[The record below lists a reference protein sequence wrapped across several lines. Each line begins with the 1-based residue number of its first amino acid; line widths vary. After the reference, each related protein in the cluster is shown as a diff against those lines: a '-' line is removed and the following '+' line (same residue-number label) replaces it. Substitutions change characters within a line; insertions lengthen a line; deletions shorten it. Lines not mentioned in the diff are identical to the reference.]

1 MSARL
6 ILVSLDWLR
15 PKDPRTTLG
24 HASLLARLVA
34 AGIDALSITRPVNV
48 PHFDRA
54 ELLGA
59 ILAGTDANSDVA
71 IGAYVWNEDVVQW
84 LLPALRGAGFSGRI
98 ILGGPQITYAPAG
111 VLDLYPDADVIIR
124 GYGEDALVAVMRAR
138 EPAILEGVTWRGQRD
153 SGLPATVNLAG
164 LPSPIL
170 SGTLPVQAFMRWET
184 QRGCIYSCSFCQHRE
199 SGSRLRQRVM
209 LDERVMDEIDA
220 LVAGGAQDIAV
231 LDPIFHTNTAAL
243 EILGRFS
250 QRGYTGRLSLQS
262 RFESVDDAFLDAC
275 AGLNVRLE
283 FGLQTTERSEMAA
296 VQRIND
302 LRKVEAVIEKLHT
315 REIPFEVTL
324 IYGLPTQTLA
334 SFERS
339 VRWCQDRGVEVLK
352 AFPLML
358 LRGTGLD
365 RDRARWE
372 LIESDDAIPVVVQ
385 SSTFSREEWAQMHT
399 IAEGLED
406 GRPIV
411 PDVPAGPRRLP
422 AVGPA
427 WRPVADPPRYIL
439 VPE

>member
-24 HASLLARLVA
+24 HASLLAMLVA
-34 AGIDALSITRPVNV
+34 DGVDVISISRAVNV
-48 PHFDRA
+48 AHFDRE
-54 ELLGA
+54 ELLRSIMA
-59 ILAGTDANSDVA
+59 AMNPSCDVA

-124 GYGEDALVAVMRAR
+124 GYGEDAVVAVMRAR
-138 EPAILEGVTWRGQRD
+138 EPAILEGVTWQGQCD

-209 LDERVMDEIDA
+209 LDERVKAEIDA

-231 LDPIFHTNTAAL
+231 LDPIFHTNPAAL
-243 EILGRFS
+243 EILARFS
-250 QRGYTGRLSLQS
+250 DRGYTGRLSLQS

-283 FGLQTTERSEMAA
+283 FGLQTTVRSEMAA

-302 LRKVEAVIEKLHT
+302 LRKVEAVISKLHT

-334 SFERS
+334 SFDQS

-372 LIESDDAIPVVVQ
+372 LVESGGEIPVVVQ
-385 SSTFSREEWAQMHT
+385 SNTFSRGEWEQMQR
-399 IAEGLED
+399 IAEALD
-406 GRPIV
+406 DWRPIV

-422 AVGPA
+422 AVNPA
-427 WRPVADPPRYIL
+427 WSLATLHPRPGVSP
-439 VPE
+439 